1 MRSISL
7 HRFAST
13 TLLKDITECSD
24 AFAASS
30 TNGTKEKCIQFL
42 RCLKVS
48 DFAVRLMSPVG
59 NRHKEH
65 VLVPYHSIFE
75 QFDAK
80 RFFFLQK
87 EPQHSENLRI
97 LRQSKFLMTLLPKA
111 NPRGVTITAEYCVV
125 QGRPQP
131 ALVPGVRGQVLG
143 RLPARP
149 GDPLPGRCGGD
160 GKGGSMISF
169 KGFV

>member
-1 MRSISL
+1 MRAGEDYRQFNIVGNGYSTSMRSISL

-13 TLLKDITECSD
+13 TLLKDITACSD

-75 QFDAK
+75 QFDVIAN
-80 RFFFLQK
+80 
-87 EPQHSENLRI
+87 NL
-97 LRQSKFLMTLLPKA
+97 
-111 NPRGVTITAEYCVV
+111 
-125 QGRPQP
+125 
-131 ALVPGVRGQVLG
+131 
-143 RLPARP
+143 
-149 GDPLPGRCGGD
+149 
-160 GKGGSMISF
+160 
-169 KGFV
+169 